1 MFFTWRTGL
10 AHSTASGVPM
20 VASFEIWFAVNGGE
34 AVKAFTWTRDAASGI
49 KRAKRDAAAF
59 GYDVNQMQFWATAI

>member
-1 MFFTWRTGL
+1 
-10 AHSTASGVPM
+10 M
-20 VASFEIWFAVNGGE
+20 VASFEIWFTVNGGE